1 MVIDLQKGTIIF
13 YMLKL
18 LIRII
23 LALSVP
29 LLFVGA
35 VSYYADPGEIFQD
48 RSKQIAAILRHHKNV
63 ALHLIPANW
72 SKIQIEMVKNFKN
85 DNYLPNTVVWG
96 NSRSA
101 EIGQDFAAS
110 QTFFNHVL
118 PGANILDYMALL
130 ALYKETNQ
138 LPPKILLTI
147 DPTLFYATK
156 ANSEFFVLDNDTSH
170 HLNPRKGLENYCQ
183 QGLKQIDTSGFFAK
197 KLPIVCNQTT
207 FLFKL
212 KMLLMP
218 DYFQTSLRSL
228 GKEPVSALEE
238 KGKSGF
244 FVLRKDGG
252 YSLADMN
259 MINETQ
265 VAARTERFCKATNGI
280 FFCDTCVQN
289 IHYQLFEKM
298 LIYLVQVEKREI
310 VLFFPPVHPVAY
322 TCFSQKEQMQLEIKT
337 KRLADSLKI
346 AYIGSFNPYLFGLD
360 KIEKPF
366 IDEIH
371 LSPAGLRQVLGR

>member
-1 MVIDLQKGTIIF
+1 
-13 YMLKL
+13 MLKL
-18 LIRII
+18 LLHII
-23 LALSVP
+23 FVIIIP
-29 LLFVGA
+29 LLFVGGI
-35 VSYYADPGEIFQD
+35 SYYADPGEIFQD
-48 RSKQIAAILRHHKNV
+48 RSKQITAILRQQKNV

-72 SKIQIEMVKNFKN
+72 SKIQIEMVKSFKK
-85 DNYLPNTVVWG
+85 DDYLPNTVVWG

-101 EIGQDFAAS
+101 EIGQDFAAP

-118 PGANILDYMALL
+118 PGANILDYVALL

-138 LPPKILLTI
+138 LPPKIVLTI

-156 ANSEFFVLDNDTSH
+156 ANGEFFVLDNDTSNR
-170 HLNPRKGLENYCQ
+170 LNPRKGLENYCQ
-183 QGLKQIDTSGFFAK
+183 QGLKRIDTSGFFFK

-207 FLFKL
+207 FIFKL
-212 KMLLMP
+212 QMLLMP
-218 DYFQTSLRSL
+218 DYFQTSLRSI

-238 KGKSGF
+238 KEKSGF

-252 YSLADMN
+252 YSLADMD

-280 FFCDTCVQN
+280 FLCDSCTQN
-289 IHYQLFEKM
+289 VYYQLFEKM

-322 TCFSQKEQMQLEIKT
+322 TCFSQKERTKLEIKT
-337 KRLADSLKI
+337 KHLADSLKI
-346 AYIGSFNPYLFGLD
+346 AYIGSFNPYVFGLD

-371 LSPAGLRQVLGR
+371 LSPAGLRQVLGH